1 MNILVLGGT
10 GAMGRHLVD
19 LLAKDGHKLTVTSRR
34 ERLGSGNI
42 SYVKG
47 NAKDWDF
54 LHPLLLSEK
63 WDAVIDFMVY
73 VPQEFAQRAELFLN
87 SAKQYIFLSSAR
99 VYADSPTPITENSPR
114 LLDITNDKRFLADEK
129 YALAKA
135 REENILFASKN
146 KNWTIIRPYITYDEQ
161 RLQLGVLEK
170 EIWLYRALNGKE
182 ILFSKDIAEKIT
194 TLTYGKDVAEAMAKL
209 TGNPKAL
216 GEIFH
221 ITTEETIR
229 WSEVLDIYTEVLS
242 NELGREVKPRL
253 LEKALNLAAKR
264 AKYQVLYDRY
274 YDRIFNN
281 DKIKAAC
288 PGIKFT
294 PVREGLK
301 NALEQF
307 LKTPAFVT
315 DNLWLNAREDDF
327 MGETTPL
334 QEITG
339 FKSKIRYILLRYFLG
354 KRYSRAKRLYLLI
367 LPQTLR
373 AGLINKSF
381 S

>member
-54 LHPLLLSEK
+54 LRPLLLSEK

-73 VPQEFAQRAELFLN
+73 LPQEFAQRAELFLN

-288 PGIKFT
+288 PDIKFT
-294 PVREGLK
+294 PVRVGLK

-307 LKTPAFVT
+307 LKKPSFVT
-315 DNLWLNAREDDF
+315 DNLWLNAREDAF

-339 FKSKIRYILLRYFLG
+339 FKSKIRYILLRYFPFIG
-354 KRYSRAKRLYLLI
+354 EKI
-367 LPQTLR
+367 
-373 AGLINKSF
+373 
-381 S
+381 